1 MKDLFKID
9 LFDESAKDEKDDD
22 ILDANIDE
30 AADVSITVPGGDKE
44 TPNAKPYDSCSIPI
58 PSKKEISVD
67 EYNSALTSL
76 QKSFKEAVGVMEA
89 LQQIKVVDKSM
100 EQRQA
105 EYTEGCIMDA
115 LLESYED
122 GPFFEAVERGDKE
135 KVKGIV
141 KKLRGK
147 IESTLKEDN
156 LTFYKPNAVGR
167 VITTALGGGVA
178 LFLANTVAAGTVS
191 PAATMLA
198 NATIN
203 AGKNVASKVAKKSG
217 AAAVDQIFATKLWQI
232 LGVVHC
238 SHGQDLDLAK
248 KLTEKFKDEL
258 GEYKILTSPASPTI
272 ADSFRKAMKLKER
285 NEPYFL
291 LVDKKLPSE
300 LKEFQKAVDKAAKEK
315 GSGEDKKEK
324 GSEKKEDNKEDKD
337 KK

>member
-9 LFDESAKDEKDDD
+9 LFDESAKDKKDDD

-30 AADVSITVPGGDKE
+30 AADVSIPVPGGDKE
-44 TPNAKPYDSCSIPI
+44 SPNAKPYDSCSVSI

-89 LQQIKVVDKSM
+89 LQQITVVDKSM

-122 GPFFEAVERGDKE
+122 GPFFEAVERSDKE

-147 IESTLKEDN
+147 IESALKEDN
-156 LTFYKPNAVGR
+156 FTFYKPNAVGR
-167 VITTALGGGVA
+167 VITAALGGGA
-178 LFLANTVAAGTVS
+178 TLFLSATVASAAS
-191 PAATMLA
+191 PAATVLA

-203 AGKNVASKVAKKSG
+203 AGKNIASKVAKKSG

-238 SHGQDLDLAK
+238 GHGQDIDLAK
-248 KLTEKFKDEL
+248 KLTEKYKDEL
-258 GEYKILTSPASPTI
+258 GEYKILTSPASPSI
-272 ADSFRKAMKLKER
+272 VDSFRKAKKLKER

-324 GSEKKEDNKEDKD
+324 GNEKEEKD